1 MLPARPLRRCLLMT
15 VSAAPGHR
23 RRRRALI
30 TGTRV
35 LSVSTLPSR
44 STHRRFPRA
53 RPLGALLALV
63 GATVVLGGCTGQ
75 EPTAP
80 LESLDAHDALV
91 EEIAGALETE
101 GIIEAGS
108 VELGE
113 RGAQFEDGR
122 CRVFARDADAITVE
136 TQPEAEAVLAAV
148 DPALEGSGFAPLEES
163 DVAGGHLRL
172 SSTDERGAHLE
183 ITWKSSH
190 LDVSIHGTADLPETE
205 CTAEAVG

>member
-1 MLPARPLRRCLLMT
+1 MT
-15 VSAAPGHR
+15 TPPS
-23 RRRRALI
+23 RRAHRDHPSVRTI
-30 TGTRV
+30 GAV
-35 LSVSTLPSR
+35 LSLACAPWALAACTSQAPSLP
-44 STHRRFPRA
+44 
-53 RPLGALLALV
+53 V
-63 GATVVLGGCTGQ
+63 
-75 EPTAP
+75 
-80 LESLDAHDALV
+80 ESLDGHDALV
-91 EEIAGALETE
+91 EEITGALETE

-113 RGAQFEDGR
+113 RGAQFEDGK

-148 DPALEGSGFAPLEES
+148 DPALEGSGFAPLEET
-163 DVAGGHLRL
+163 DAAGGHLQL

-190 LDVSIHGTADLPETE
+190 LDVSIHGTADLPESE